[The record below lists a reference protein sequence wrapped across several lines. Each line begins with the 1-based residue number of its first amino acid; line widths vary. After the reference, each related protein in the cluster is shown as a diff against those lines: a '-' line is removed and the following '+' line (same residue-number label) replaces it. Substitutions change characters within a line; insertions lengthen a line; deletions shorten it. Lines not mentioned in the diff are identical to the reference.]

1 MACAV
6 GNCLSPLGSL
16 KRPAFCGGPELVVVL
31 SLSLRRPDI
40 ISTASDRSGFPQ
52 FRQADGFDHY
62 FSWLEDYFRIINE
75 RELACPSR
83 YGRPH
88 RRAVPRSPHLEKM
101 PRRGRGIIEQARRK
115 PPGSPRCGT
124 NCCCRLRG
132 REQRNAWRKPP
143 GSPRCVQ
150 LLLQAAGTRA
160 AQRVAA
166 RCDAGR
172 RGAVRAAG
180 QSRARR
186 TPASTPVR
194 SYGRSARADFQTRPA
209 TATLRRSAARPSRS
223 VSVRPATCSEGQ
235 PWPRYWPPGELPSGA
250 PEGDRCGGRGDRC
263 AG

>member
-115 PPGSPRCGT
+115 PPGSPRCVRTAAAGCGDASSAT
-124 NCCCRLRG
+124 RRGPMRCWPPRRCSSSWPIARSAHAREHAGAVIWTQRACRLSDQAGHRYPAPQR
-132 REQRNAWRKPP
+132 REAFE
-143 GSPRCVQ
+143 
-150 LLLQAAGTRA
+150 
-160 AQRVAA
+160 VA
-166 RCDAGR
+166 
-172 RGAVRAAG
+172 
-180 QSRARR
+180 
-186 TPASTPVR
+186 R
-194 SYGRSARADFQTRPA
+194 SN
-209 TATLRRSAARPSRS
+209 
-223 VSVRPATCSEGQ
+223 
-235 PWPRYWPPGELPSGA
+235 
-250 PEGDRCGGRGDRC
+250 
-263 AG
+263 